1 MNPIMLL
8 KKSESILN
16 DKSNII
22 IYVQSEDIDILVNN
36 KENVKDRFWET
47 FLKIADESQKQ
58 KWQDTITQSG
68 WSSHM
73 MVVCKK
79 R

>member
-8 KKSESILN
+8 KKSKSILN

-36 KENVKDRFWET
+36 KENIKDRFWET

-58 KWQDTITQSG
+58 KWQDTIT
-68 WSSHM
+68 
-73 MVVCKK
+73 
-79 R
+79 

>member
-1 MNPIMLL
+1 MLL
-8 KKSESILN
+8 KKSKSILN

-36 KENVKDRFWET
+36 KENIKDRFWET
-47 FLKIADESQKQ
+47 FLKIADESHKQ

-73 MVVCKK
+73 MAVCKK